1 MSNNFE
7 VENESIT
14 NMMRDI
20 GGRIHNA
27 LDKSTHKGTM
37 GFALLI
43 FEFGEGGALFYVSDA
58 KRDDMVKAFKEF
70 IAKQEKA
77 DD

>member
-1 MSNNFE
+1 MSDNF
-7 VENESIT
+7 VKDDAVTS
-14 NMMRDI
+14 MMRDI
-20 GGRIHNA
+20 GGRIHSA
-27 LDKSTHKGTM
+27 IDKSTHKGTT